1 MAEPAPPGSAEDML
15 LPGEVIVTII
25 RKHVF
30 GLILIYLA
38 VLGAAAVIV
47 AFVVVVASN
56 LINENVNF
64 VNFAAI
70 SIFAIALLAFIL
82 FIATYVYR
90 QSRIIV
96 TNRSLIQ
103 VLQKG
108 LFVRKVS
115 RLSFADV
122 EDVTA
127 EMRGIL
133 QSLFNYGTLQIET
146 AGERPNFVFTYC
158 PKPNFYAEQILT
170 ARQQFEDEE
179 GP

>member
-1 MAEPAPPGSAEDML
+1 MPPQTPQSREDLL
-15 LPGEVIVTII
+15 LPGEVVVAVI
-25 RKHVF
+25 RKHII

-38 VLGAAAVIV
+38 VLAAAAVIV
-47 AFVVVVASN
+47 AFIILVAQGIILNSN
-56 LINENVNF
+56 NLANF
-64 VNFAAI
+64 TLLG
-70 SIFAIALLAFIL
+70 IFAIALLAFVL

-103 VLQKG
+103 ILQKG
-108 LFVRKVS
+108 LFVRKIS

-127 EMRGIL
+127 EVRGIL